1 MKDHIRLQSG
11 RTGKAASSTLVIPSP
26 GLSTVTSEPGIAALI
41 LGLRRNSPDAVD
53 AVRQLYELTL
63 RIVRPYVGF
72 NPNAPDLEDQVEDLI
87 TTALEVIYNGGLTEP
102 NALPQFIETLARHWN
117 RTPIEMRRF
126 GPSVASSM
134 QRGRLPF
141 PVAKAK

>member
-1 MKDHIRLQSG
+1 MKDHITLRSR
-11 RTGKAASSTLVIPSP
+11 RTGKAASATIAISSP
-26 GLSTVTSEPGIAALI
+26 GLSTVTSEPGIAAL
-41 LGLRRNSPDAVD
+41 LLSLRRDSPTVD

-63 RIVRPYVGF
+63 RIVRPYVGS

-87 TTALEVIYNGGLTEP
+87 TIALEVVDCGGLTEP

-126 GPSVASSM
+126 GPSVASSLK
-134 QRGRLPF
+134 RGRQIPF
-141 PVAKAK
+141 AVAKG

>member
-1 MKDHIRLQSG
+1 LKNRITLRSS
-11 RTGKAASSTLVIPSP
+11 RTGKAASSMIAISSP

-41 LGLRRNSPDAVD
+41 LSLRRDSPAFD

-63 RIVRPYVGF
+63 RIVRPYVGP

-87 TTALEVIYNGGLTEP
+87 TITLEVVYSGGLTEP
-102 NALPQFIETLARHWN
+102 NELAQFIETLARHWN

-126 GPSVASSM
+126 GPSVASSLK
-134 QRGRLPF
+134 RGRQIPF
-141 PVAKAK
+141 AVAKG